1 LFNSK
6 KSITFALKNQNNH
19 ILMKKA
25 LLLGDE
31 AIAQAALDAGIS
43 GVYAYPGTPSTEITA
58 YIQNSQQA
66 KDGKV
71 HSIWSVN
78 EKTSMETAIGMSYA
92 GKRAL
97 CCMKHVGL
105 NVAMDPF
112 VNSAITGAN
121 GGLVYLVADDPS
133 MHSSQDEQ
141 DSRALAKF
149 AFVPCFEPSSQ
160 QEAYDMM
167 FDAFD
172 LSEKMQI
179 PVMMRITTRLAHS
192 RAGVARREPRK
203 QNEIKLHPNP
213 KQFILLPAI
222 ARKQYNELLDKQPA
236 LETASENSAY
246 NKYMDGSDK
255 SLGIIACGLAYNY
268 LMENYP
274 EGSKHPIL
282 KVSQYPLPRK
292 AIEKLT
298 KECKEILILE
308 DGYPVYEELLK
319 GYLNQGLT
327 VKGRLDGSLPRV
339 GELNP
344 NHVAKALGMPETKG
358 DNVPAL
364 VVPRPPSLCKGCS
377 HIDMYKALNEVME
390 QHGKGKVY
398 SDIGCYTL
406 GALPPHN
413 AIYSTLDMGAAV
425 TMCKG
430 AADAGL
436 LPAVAVIG
444 DSTFTHSGM
453 TGLLDAVIEK
463 TPMTL
468 IIADNSTTGM
478 TGGQISHAYGRL
490 EKICEGLGVEKDH
503 IRVVTPL
510 PKNHDELVKILNEEI
525 AYPGVSVV
533 IPRREC
539 VQTVGKPKTYD
550 V

>member
-1 LFNSK
+1 
-6 KSITFALKNQNNH
+6 
-19 ILMKKA
+19 MKKA

-58 YIQNSQQA
+58 YIQNSEQA
-66 KDGKV
+66 KEGKV

-149 AFVPCFEPSSQ
+149 AFIPCFEPSSQ
-160 QEAYDMM
+160 QEAYDMI
-167 FDAFD
+167 FEAFD

-236 LETASENSAY
+236 LEAASENSKY
-246 NKYMDGSDK
+246 NQYIDGSDK

-268 LMENYP
+268 LMENYQD
-274 EGSKHPIL
+274 EACKHPIL

-292 AIEKLT
+292 AIEKIT
-298 KECKEILILE
+298 KECKEVLIIE
-308 DGYPVYEELLK
+308 DGYPVYEELLR
-319 GYLNQGLT
+319 GYLNQGLK
-327 VKGRLDGSLPRV
+327 VKGRLDGTLPRV

-344 NHVAKALGMPETKG
+344 NLVAKALGMPATKG
-358 DNVPAL
+358 EDVPAL

-390 QHGKGKVY
+390 KHGKGKVY
-398 SDIGCYTL
+398 ADIGCYTL
-406 GALPPHN
+406 GALPPYN
-413 AIYSTLDMGAAV
+413 AIYTTLDMGAAV
-425 TMCKG
+425 TMAKG

-436 LPAVAVIG
+436 LPAVCVIG

-453 TGLLDAVIEK
+453 TGLLDCVIEK
-463 TPMTL
+463 TPITI

-490 EKICEGLGVEKDH
+490 EQICEGLGVEKEH
-503 IRVVTPL
+503 IRVCTPL
-510 PKNHDELVKILNEEI
+510 PKNHEELVKIIEEEI

-539 VQTVGKPKTYD
+539 IQTVGRPKTYN
-550 V
+550 